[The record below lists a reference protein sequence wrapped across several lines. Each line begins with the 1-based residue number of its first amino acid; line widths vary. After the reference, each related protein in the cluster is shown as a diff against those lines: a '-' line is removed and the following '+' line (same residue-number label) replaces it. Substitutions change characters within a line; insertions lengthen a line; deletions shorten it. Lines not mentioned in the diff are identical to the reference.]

1 MPPQASMPQ
10 QSNDRQ
16 PVYDGQT
23 DFSGGMDMSRSSEL
37 IAQNQ
42 SALGIN
48 VTFRNGY
55 PVTRSAINQI
65 VLDFAGDTEAEAW
78 FNTHYFQGA
87 AYYSISGIF
96 PLIIASV
103 GGRIFQLAPQAL
115 NFEVTDITP
124 LKADGVTLDRN
135 SSILTKAYFCI
146 ADVYLIIQ
154 DGQSLPFIF
163 DGSTIRRSNPTVPE
177 VPVGT
182 IMSYG
187 QGRLTVGQG
196 NQFLVGD
203 IIGGATNVI
212 SFTETTFL
220 TGGGAF
226 ILPMDMGV
234 ITGMI
239 FTAQQDTN
247 TGQGTLLVFGQTGVI
262 SVNLSLPRAQWQSS
276 GIVTVTLTDIG
287 TLADRTLVTINAD
300 VFFRSQDGIRTYR
313 DARAE
318 FGQYSLGNYGRT
330 ALSYEIGDYL
340 AADTLSLQTYASG
353 IVFDNR
359 YLLTTQPQA
368 VNGVG
373 PPVFQALA
381 VMDFIPVSALR
392 YNQAPVFDG
401 LWTGYQWYQ
410 LLEGQFSS
418 GIRAFGFAQGADNA
432 GNPLLQLYEI
442 TTTLGLDSGLCPPSC
457 AVETKAFI
465 FGSSLSFKKMQYLR
479 YWADQ
484 LQGRVDWTLR
494 IRPDQYPGWIL
505 WQTWTDQAPV
515 ETCTN
520 TGCSLPNLQP
530 QYRPGRNL
538 TLAPEQ
544 CISNGAA
551 LAAART
557 AFAFQIRWEWV
568 GVARMTKMLL
578 TATPMDIPKFDCL
591 TLAPPDDPIQNII
604 ASGSIPPANQFFNT
618 AQTYTCPAGYSGT
631 PVTIPAGTYESSVS
645 VAAANAAALAAA
657 QAAAVCTI
665 DIPVVTSPTTATVAV
680 NGAFSYQITA
690 TNSPTSYSATGLPGW
705 ASLNASTGLITGTA
719 PSSPETD
726 TITLHATN
734 AGGTGNGTLTL
745 KVKNYL
751 GVVFGVV
758 GAAAPATNTI
768 ALDGEA
774 PITIVAGTT
783 YNFTTSLRVTH
794 QGTISTLH
802 QTQGMSIVST
812 AVGNITVSSDS
823 VVTSSATGTSAAAT
837 QQTSFNTTRGDV
849 SVNTSGSTPL
859 SGQTNGSINWGISNT
874 VSLNG
879 SSFSQLT
886 GGSSISF
893 QHTISIDL
901 I

>member
-1 MPPQASMPQ
+1 MPQ

-37 IAQNQ
+37 ISQNQ
-42 SALGIN
+42 SSLGIN

-55 PVTRSAINQI
+55 PVTRPQINQI

-78 FNTHYFQGA
+78 FNTHYFQGG
-87 AYYSISGIF
+87 AYFSIGGIY

-115 NFEVTDITP
+115 TFEVTDITP
-124 LKADGVTLDRN
+124 FKADGTTLDRN
-135 SSILTKAYFCI
+135 SSLLTKAYFCI

-163 DGSTIRRSNPTVPE
+163 DGSTLRRSNPTVPE

-182 IMSYG
+182 IMAYG

-203 IIGGATNVI
+203 INGGATNVI
-212 SFTETTFL
+212 SFTETTYL
-220 TGGGAF
+220 NGGGAF

-262 SVNLSLPRAQWQSS
+262 SVNLAIPRTEWQSS
-276 GIVTVTLTDIG
+276 QIVTVTLTDIG

-359 YLLTTQPQA
+359 YLLTTQPQS

-373 PPVFQALA
+373 PPVFRALA

-418 GIRAFGFAQGADNA
+418 GIRAFGFALGADNA

-442 TTTLGLDSGLCPPSC
+442 TTTLGLDSGLCAPSC

-484 LQGRVDWTLR
+484 LEGRVDWTLR
-494 IRPDQYPGWIL
+494 IRPDQYPGWVL

-515 ETCTN
+515 TTCAN
-520 TGCSLPNLQP
+520 TECSLPNLQP

-551 LAAART
+551 LTAART
-557 AFAFQIRWEWV
+557 AFAFQLRWEWI
-568 GVARMTKMLL
+568 GVARMTKLLL
-578 TATPMDIPKFDCL
+578 TATPMDIPKYDCL
-591 TLAPPDDPIQNII
+591 TLAPPDDPIENII
-604 ASGSIPPANQFFNT
+604 AQGKASGTIPPANQYFNT
-618 AQTYTCPAGYSGT
+618 EQTYMCPAGYSGT
-631 PVTIPAGTYESSVS
+631 PVTIPAGTYESGVS
-645 VAAANAAALAAA
+645 VAAANALALAAA
-657 QAAAVCTI
+657 QAAAVCTLAN
-665 DIPVVTSPTTATVAV
+665 PVSVTLTTLFNV
-680 NGAFSYQITA
+680 G
-690 TNSPTSYSATGLPGW
+690 
-705 ASLNASTGLITGTA
+705 
-719 PSSPETD
+719 SSPVYE
-726 TITLHATN
+726 
-734 AGGTGNGTLTL
+734 
-745 KVKNYL
+745 V
-751 GVVFGVV
+751 
-758 GAAAPATNTI
+758 
-768 ALDGEA
+768 ALDGGA
-774 PITIVAGTT
+774 YTPIVSGTT
-783 YNFTTSLRVTH
+783 YQFSSQLKYRMTLVAETH
-794 QGTISTLH
+794 QNGACWLQYAFSNPNGRTISSS
-802 QTQGMSIVST
+802 GSAST
-812 AVGNITVSSDS
+812 ANTAITSGGQSDAVLYESPLLSNSQSTVPSAGNISVSEPESGAIPVSS
-823 VVTSSATGTSAAAT
+823 
-837 QQTSFNTTRGDV
+837 
-849 SVNTSGSTPL
+849 SGRL
-859 SGQTNGSINWGISNT
+859 SIEFDYAQDYHIASG
-874 VSLNG
+874 V
-879 SSFSQLT
+879 FE
-886 GGSSISF
+886 
-893 QHTISIDL
+893 TIL
-901 I
+901 KLA